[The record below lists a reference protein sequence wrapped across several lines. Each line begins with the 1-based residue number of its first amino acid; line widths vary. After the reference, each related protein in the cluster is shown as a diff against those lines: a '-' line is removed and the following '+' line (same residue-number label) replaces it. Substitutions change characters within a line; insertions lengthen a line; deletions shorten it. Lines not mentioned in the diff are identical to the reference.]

1 MASGCIFSP
10 LGSYFTD
17 RFSYR
22 FTAVLG
28 SVAGIIG
35 FSLASFSSTFW
46 MMYITYGLLSGFGH
60 MIIFYSSYVAIL
72 EYFVKRRSLAV
83 GIVSSGPAIGIF
95 VMTQFTQ
102 AVLNA
107 FGWQWTVRGF
117 SFLFFVCCLCSTVF
131 VPLDKRREEST
142 NKTTSQED
150 RQISSLF
157 QNRSFLILLASL
169 TIVHFSYYVPYIHI
183 VSTRLLPCLS
193 YIV

>member
-1 MASGCIFSP
+1 MASGCMFSP
-10 LGSYFTD
+10 LGSYITD

-35 FSLASFSSTFW
+35 FSFASFSSSYW
-46 MMYITYGLLSGFGH
+46 MMYITYGLLSGFGQV
-60 MIIFYSSYVAIL
+60 MIFYSSNVAIL

-83 GIVSSGPAIGIF
+83 GIVSSAPAIGIF

-102 AVLNA
+102 VMLNA

-117 SFLFFVCCLCSTVF
+117 SLLFFVCCLCSTVF

-142 NKTTSQED
+142 DKKTSEGE

-157 QNRSFLILLASL
+157 RNRSFLILLTSL
-169 TIVHFSYYVPYIHI
+169 TIVHFSYYVPHVHI
-183 VSTRLLPCLS
+183 VSTRILPWIN
-193 YIV
+193 YIM